1 MSSIRRSVATNQSNF
16 ACSCKDKNS
25 ILSIDADKHIA
36 IEKGEPYYSEENMG
50 RGAEPCRP
58 KIMSDQLEK
67 IMERFYKQIKL
78 ATVATMLVVFMTFIG
93 VIDSAAAAPHPQK
106 MAQEIT
112 AANLP
117 KTQPLV
123 AYNIDYKMDLARAE
137 RTVEH
142 YGEKI
147 RNIVEQALRNNENNP
162 QSKAT
167 AKNSYQRKSA
177 FNDILP
183 ERRSSAFSKDELSN
197 LRKTEHPRDRL
208 K

>member
-1 MSSIRRSVATNQSNF
+1 
-16 ACSCKDKNS
+16 
-25 ILSIDADKHIA
+25 
-36 IEKGEPYYSEENMG
+36 
-50 RGAEPCRP
+50 
-58 KIMSDQLEK
+58 
-67 IMERFYKQIKL
+67 MERSYKRIKFV
-78 ATVATMLVVFMTFIG
+78 AIATMIVVFMTFVG
-93 VIDSAAAAPHPQK
+93 VVDSASATLYPQK
-106 MAQEIT
+106 MAQEIIV
-112 AANLP
+112 ANLQ

-137 RTVEH
+137 RTIEH

-162 QSKAT
+162 QSNAT

-177 FNDILP
+177 LNDILP
-183 ERRSSAFSKDELSN
+183 ERRSSAFSQDELSN